1 MSNSGIR
8 EVVKEIEYLHAK
20 RAQVS
25 SASPRLVVVH
35 GEHQPLTKCLPGET
49 VEQVCLAVHS
59 KVFPLSLSPTG
70 LVVADVLAR
79 KRPMLLTAAQ
89 IERFLASDPFCVRLG
104 TNASST
110 PRSAVRLARKLIKVY
125 IQRLRLQLGKALKD
139 AGLNMLPENILVSES
154 TDLSNVMTYRFAIRC
169 EFVHVGGTG
178 VRR

>member
-1 MSNSGIR
+1 MSNSCIR
-8 EVVKEIEYLHAK
+8 EVVAEIEYLHAK

-49 VEQVCLAVHS
+49 VEQVSLAVHS
-59 KVFPLSLSPTG
+59 KVIPLSLSPTG

-89 IERFLASDPFCVRLG
+89 IERSLASDPFCVRLG
-104 TNASST
+104 ANASPA
-110 PRSAVRLARKLIKVY
+110 PRPSVRLARKLIKVY

-139 AGLNMLPENILVSES
+139 AGLATRPEEVLVSED
-154 TDLSNVMTYRFAIRC
+154 TDLLNVKAYRLSIPC
-169 EFVHVGGTG
+169 EFVHVDGTAG
-178 VRR
+178 RR